1 MVNGLLEESVKIKRC
16 LLGSRVVSNLHVV
29 FKNKGSV
36 FEETTVNTDT
46 SQGVTK
52 ILAKVSLLQKDKCHF
67 KNKQLLIS
75 SF

>member
-1 MVNGLLEESVKIKRC
+1 MVNGLLEESLKIKRC
-16 LLGSRVVSNLHVV
+16 LLSSRVVFNLHVV
-29 FKNKGSV
+29 FKNEGSV
-36 FEETTVNTDT
+36 FEETIVNIDT

-67 KNKQLLIS
+67 KNKQQLIS